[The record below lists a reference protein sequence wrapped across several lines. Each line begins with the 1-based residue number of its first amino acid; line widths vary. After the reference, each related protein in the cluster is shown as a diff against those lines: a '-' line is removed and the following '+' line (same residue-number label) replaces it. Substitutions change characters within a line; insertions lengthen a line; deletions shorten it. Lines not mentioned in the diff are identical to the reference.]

1 MCCEQRI
8 WRSTLDAVSFKY
20 KMMASAMSKHRRVPR
35 FIQEGAFMLTTI
47 NRTNESSRR
56 RGPDLGDGQH
66 TYIAPFLT
74 ELSWMAVAWRD
85 GELEGNAFGHAS
97 RRSAELCLARIPG
110 LPQSFCRIDVD
121 NQANESP
128 VWVAELIDKLRRYA
142 EGEPVDFSSVPLA
155 LDHLTSFARHVVGA
169 CRRIPWG
176 QTRSYGEL
184 AAECGSP
191 GAARAVGSV
200 MAKNRYPLIVPCH
213 RVLAA
218 GGELGGYSAP
228 DGLKMKERLLAM
240 ERFVADF
247 HPNKPR

>member
-1 MCCEQRI
+1 
-8 WRSTLDAVSFKY
+8 
-20 KMMASAMSKHRRVPR
+20 
-35 FIQEGAFMLTTI
+35 MLTTF
-47 NRTNESSRR
+47 NRTKESSRR
-56 RGPDLGDGQH
+56 REANDGEARR

-74 ELSWMAVAWRD
+74 ELNWMAVAWRD
-85 GELEGNAFGHAS
+85 EELEGNAFGHAS
-97 RRSAELCLARIPG
+97 RRSAELSLARLPG
-110 LPQSFCRIDVD
+110 LAQSFCRIDIES
-121 NQANESP
+121 QAAELP
-128 VWVAELIDKLRRYA
+128 DWAAELIGKLQRFA
-142 EGEPVDFSSVPLA
+142 EGEPVDFSSTPLA
-155 LDHLTSFARHVVGA
+155 FDHLTSFGRHVVAA

-228 DGLKMKERLLAM
+228 DGLKMKERLLEM
-240 ERFVADF
+240 ECFTADF
-247 HPNKPR
+247 TRKKPR

>member
-1 MCCEQRI
+1 MF
-8 WRSTLDAVSFKY
+8 TA
-20 KMMASAMSKHRRVPR
+20 
-35 FIQEGAFMLTTI
+35 I

-56 RGPDLGDGQH
+56 AGNLVERR
-66 TYIAPFLT
+66 TYIAPFFT
-74 ELSWMAVAWRD
+74 ELNWMAVAWRD
-85 GELEGNAFGHAS
+85 DELEGNSFGHAS
-97 RRSAELCLARIPG
+97 RRAAELSLARIPG
-110 LPQSFCRIDVD
+110 LTQSFCRIDVD
-121 NQANESP
+121 TPAGELP
-128 VWVAELIDKLRRYA
+128 AWVAELVDKLRRYA
-142 EGEPVDFSSVPLA
+142 EGEPVEFSSVPLA
-155 LDHLTSFARHVVGA
+155 LDHLTSFAKHVLGA
-169 CRRIPWG
+169 TRRIPWG

-240 ERFVADF
+240 EQCVAGF
-247 HPNKPR
+247 QSIEPR